1 MQDCQVK
8 CQVRKVKTIIQ
19 CRDEVKAPTRTYG
32 PPSRSAGKGSQSS
45 ENEEDRATATL
56 SLSLDATGATALTAG
71 QAC

>member
-8 CQVRKVKTIIQ
+8 CQVRKVKTIIWR
-19 CRDEVKAPTRTYG
+19 RDEVNAPSRNYG
-32 PPSRSAGKGSQSS
+32 PPSRTAGKGSQPSQS
-45 ENEEDRATATL
+45 EEDMATATL